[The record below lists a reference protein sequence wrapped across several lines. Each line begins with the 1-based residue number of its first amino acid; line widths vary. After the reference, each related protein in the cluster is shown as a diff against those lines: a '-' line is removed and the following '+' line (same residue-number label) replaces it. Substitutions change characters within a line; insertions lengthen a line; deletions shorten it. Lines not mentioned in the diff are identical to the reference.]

1 MTSVLEGLLPTR
13 RRRSRSRSESGKQLH
28 ARWGDNAISA
38 PNGGGGWSQQYL
50 EEDQHNSIYQAHG
63 SPDSQKTLVTNSPEL
78 GYDSIK
84 TKIENI
90 LQAVEDQKFAGVPVI
105 KEVDGQITITFS
117 LGPPSRQPQ
126 PEPQQPRRPSV
137 ESNYSPRAHFM
148 PTHSENVATAGTR
161 ALFPPIST
169 NIDEVIT
176 VEARDVMDPY
186 RTTSPIVHTQSPV
199 YDDVSTFFTRAAF
212 PERSFGPVRLPH
224 IQTNVPQNKS
234 QPASAISVSIL
245 SPVQEQYNGLGESS
259 GNTPLDNTPVAARI
273 AASIPRV
280 PSVADELADLET
292 LTLRLE
298 KYRGIN
304 NPSSSPPSRITSPID
319 TSDSDFDQP
328 FAHSRG
334 PSRSAS
340 RGPGISRPSSRG
352 PGIGEVAYMR
362 ASSRG
367 PTDQQR
373 SESRSGL
380 EGGRRSASREPVR
393 RAQSVE
399 PVVRSHSVEP
409 IRRAMSRDPG
419 SRRPESRGRDGDDD
433 ERRPSR
439 SRSRNP
445 RSRRAD
451 SIGDQDYRRAESRD
465 RHFRHVEI
473 LDPAA
478 DRGPRDA
485 TPIGHQRTVTPVQYH
500 KRAFSRDHFDLNQ
513 RTASPSTLSRR
524 AFSRGPGDKRRVS
537 GDFTRRAMS
546 VDPIRRHATPQEDY
560 TPISR
565 RGTPLAFQ
573 NGRFIPME
581 PPASD
586 SSADE
591 HDLGGGGGSPTS
603 GDETGIDTDA
613 TDIET
618 ETETDAYYESRK
630 EWNGR
635 AANGADGKGYYG
647 DVASEYKAIAKDV
660 EADQAVAST
669 TRVEKQVGGIN
680 IGGIKLNITKVKT
693 EKAVDRDREKDKDK
707 DDSNGKRGVT
717 RQYLGP
723 DLVPSEEEV
732 WG

>member
-1 MTSVLEGLLPTR
+1 MGSVFEGLLPSR
-13 RRRSRSRSESGKQLH
+13 RQRSRSRSASGKQLH
-28 ARWGDNAISA
+28 ARWGDNSITA
-38 PNGGGGWSQQYL
+38 PNGGGWSQQYL
-50 EEDQHNSIYQAHG
+50 EEDRHNPIYQAQG

-117 LGPPSRQPQ
+117 LGPSSGPRQPQ
-126 PEPQQPRRPSV
+126 PESHPEPQQQRRPSV
-137 ESNYSPRAHFM
+137 ETNYPPHNRYM
-148 PTHSENVATAGTR
+148 PTHSEGVATGGVR

-176 VEARDVMDPY
+176 VEARDVTDPY
-186 RTTSPIVHTQSPV
+186 RTTSPIIHTQSPV

-212 PERSFGPVRLPH
+212 PERSFGPARPPH
-224 IQTNVPQNKS
+224 IQTSVPQHKS

-245 SPVQEQYNGLGESS
+245 SPVQERYNESI
-259 GNTPLDNTPVAARI
+259 GNTPMANTPITAQISAT
-273 AASIPRV
+273 IPRA
-280 PSVADELADLET
+280 PSIADEFADIES
-292 LTLRLE
+292 LTQRLE
-298 KYRGIN
+298 RFRGT
-304 NPSSSPPSRITSPID
+304 NPSPPSRITSPID
-319 TSDSDFDQP
+319 TSDSEFDQP
-328 FAHSRG
+328 FIRSRG
-334 PSRSAS
+334 PSRNAS
-340 RGPGISRPSSRG
+340 RGPVISRPSSRG

-362 ASSRG
+362 ASSKG
-367 PTDQQR
+367 PGEQR

-380 EGGRRSASREPVR
+380 EGGRRSASREPAR
-393 RAQSVE
+393 RTRSVD

-409 IRRAMSRDPG
+409 VKRAMSREPAH
-419 SRRPESRGRDGDDD
+419 RRPESRGGDDD
-433 ERRPSR
+433 DRRPSR

-445 RSRRAD
+445 RP
-451 SIGDQDYRRAESRD
+451 RRAESVSEKEHRRAESIE
-465 RHFRHVEI
+465 RHFRHV
-473 LDPAA
+473 DTFDSDT

-485 TPIGHQRTVTPVQYH
+485 TPIGYQRMATPTQYH
-500 KRAFSRDHFDLNQ
+500 KRAFSRDQFDLNH

-524 AFSRGPGDKRRVS
+524 AFSRGPGDKRRMS

-546 VDPIRRHATPQEDY
+546 VEPILRHATPQEDY

-573 NGRFIPME
+573 NGRFVPME
-581 PPASD
+581 NPVSD

-591 HDLGGGGGSPTS
+591 HEPSGSPTS

-618 ETETDAYYESRK
+618 ENDDAYYESRK

-660 EADQAVAST
+660 EADQATAPAK
-669 TRVEKQVGGIN
+669 VEKQVGGIN

-693 EKAVDRDREKDKDK
+693 EKADRDRKSERDR
-707 DDSNGKRGVT
+707 DDKRGNLK
-717 RQYLGP
+717 QYVGP
-723 DLVPSEEEV
+723 DLVPNEEEV

>member
-28 ARWGDNAISA
+28 ARWGDNAITA
-38 PNGGGGWSQQYL
+38 PNGSGWSQQYL
-50 EEDQHNSIYQAHG
+50 EEDQIHAAYQAHG
-63 SPDSQKTLVTNSPEL
+63 SPDSQKTLVNNSPEL
-78 GYDSIK
+78 GHDSIR

-117 LGPPSRQPQ
+117 LGPSAQQPQ
-126 PEPQQPRRPSV
+126 QSHQQRRPSA
-137 ESNYSPRAHFM
+137 ENIYPSYTYPTPAQSERA
-148 PTHSENVATAGTR
+148 PNTETR
-161 ALFPPIST
+161 HLFPPIST

-176 VEARDVMDPY
+176 VEARDLVDPY

-212 PERSFGPVRLPH
+212 PEKSFGPVRLPH

-234 QPASAISVSIL
+234 QPASAISVSVL
-245 SPVQEQYNGLGESS
+245 SPVQEKYNELSEST
-259 GNTPLDNTPVAARI
+259 GNTPLDNTPIAARI
-273 AASIPRV
+273 AASIPRA
-280 PSVADELADLET
+280 PSIADELADLET
-292 LTLRLE
+292 LTQRLE
-298 KYRGIN
+298 KFRD
-304 NPSSSPPSRITSPID
+304 PASSPPSRITSPID
-319 TSDSDFDQP
+319 TSDSDFDNP
-328 FAHSRG
+328 FPRSRG

-367 PTDQQR
+367 PADQPR
-373 SESRSGL
+373 SESRSGM
-380 EGGRRSASREPVR
+380 EGRRSASRETSR

-399 PVVRSHSVEP
+399 PVLRSHSVEP
-409 IRRAMSRDPG
+409 IKRAMSREPAH
-419 SRRPESRGRDGDDD
+419 RRSESRGGDDD
-433 ERRPSR
+433 DRRPSR

-445 RSRRAD
+445 KPRRSESVGDQNYRRAD
-451 SIGDQDYRRAESRD
+451 SVERS
-465 RHFRHVEI
+465 FRHVEI

-485 TPIGHQRTVTPVQYH
+485 TPIGYARSMTSATAYH
-500 KRAFSRDHFDLNQ
+500 KRAMSRDQFDLGR
-513 RTASPSTLSRR
+513 RTASPSATSRR
-524 AFSRGPGDKRRVS
+524 AASRGAGDKRRLS
-537 GDFTRRAMS
+537 GDFSRRAVS
-546 VDPIRRHATPQEDY
+546 VDPIRRHATPQEDF

-573 NGRFIPME
+573 NGRFVPLE
-581 PPASD
+581 NPASD

-591 HDLGGGGGSPTS
+591 HDPDRSPTS
-603 GDETGIDTDA
+603 GDDTGIDTDA

-618 ETETDAYYESRK
+618 ETDDAYYESRK

-647 DVASEYKAIAKDV
+647 DVANEYKAIAKDV
-660 EADQAVAST
+660 EADQAAVTAGGKI
-669 TRVEKQVGGIN
+669 EKQVGGIN
-680 IGGIKLNITKVKT
+680 IGGLKLNITKVTMDKSDK
-693 EKAVDRDREKDKDK
+693 ERDKEWKKNNTVK
-707 DDSNGKRGVT
+707 KH
-717 RQYLGP
+717 YAGP

>member
-28 ARWGDNAISA
+28 ARWGDNSITA
-38 PNGGGGWSQQYL
+38 PNGGGWSQQYL
-50 EEDQHNSIYQAHG
+50 EDDQIHPADQAHG
-63 SPDSQKTLVTNSPEL
+63 SPDSQKTLVNNSPEL

-84 TKIENI
+84 SKIENI

-117 LGPPSRQPQ
+117 LGPSSRQPQ
-126 PEPQQPRRPSV
+126 ARSQPQPQPQSQSRRPYA
-137 ESNYSPRAHFM
+137 ESNYPSNPH
-148 PTHSENVATAGTR
+148 PTPYHSDRVVTSESR
-161 ALFPPIST
+161 PLFPPIST
-169 NIDEVIT
+169 NIDEIIT
-176 VEARDVMDPY
+176 VEARDVVDPY

-212 PERSFGPVRLPH
+212 PEKSFGPARLPH

-245 SPVQEQYNGLGESS
+245 SPVQEKYNEST
-259 GNTPLDNTPVAARI
+259 GNTPMDNTPIAAHI
-273 AASIPRV
+273 AASIPRA
-280 PSVADELADLET
+280 PSIADELADLES
-292 LTLRLE
+292 LTQRLE
-298 KYRGIN
+298 KYRDTN
-304 NPSSSPPSRITSPID
+304 NPSSAPPSRITSPID
-319 TSDSDFDQP
+319 TSDSDFDHL
-328 FAHSRG
+328 FSRSRG

-367 PTDQQR
+367 PADQPR
-373 SESRSGL
+373 SESRSGI
-380 EGGRRSASREPVR
+380 EGGRRSASREPAR

-409 IRRAMSRDPG
+409 VRRAMSRDPA
-419 SRRPESRGRDGDDD
+419 SRRAESRGPED
-433 ERRPSR
+433 EDRRQSR
-439 SRSRNP
+439 SRSRGP
-445 RSRRAD
+445 RARRAD
-451 SIGDQDYRRAESRD
+451 SVGEQVYRRADSMERG
-465 RHFRHVEI
+465 FRHVEI
-473 LDPAA
+473 LDPDV

-485 TPIGHQRTVTPVQYH
+485 TPIGYQRTTTPTQYH
-500 KRAFSRDHFDLNQ
+500 KRAFSRDHFDLGR
-513 RTASPSTLSRR
+513 RTASPSALSRR
-524 AFSRGPGDKRRVS
+524 AFSRGPGDKRRMS

-546 VDPIRRHATPQEDY
+546 VDPIRRQATPQEDF

-573 NGRFIPME
+573 NGRFVPME
-581 PPASD
+581 SPASD

-591 HDLGGGGGSPTS
+591 HEPGESPTS

-618 ETETDAYYESRK
+618 ETDDAYYESRK

-647 DVASEYKAIAKDV
+647 DVANEYKAIAKDV
-660 EADQAVAST
+660 EADQAMASGKI
-669 TRVEKQVGGIN
+669 EKQVGGIN
-680 IGGIKLNITKVKT
+680 IGGLKLNITKVKT
-693 EKAVDRDREKDKDK
+693 EKPDREKDKD
-707 DDSNGKRGVT
+707 GKKNHTKHYV
-717 RQYLGP
+717 GP
-723 DLVPSEEEV
+723 DLVPSTEEV

>member
-28 ARWGDNAISA
+28 ARWGDNAITA
-38 PNGGGGWSQQYL
+38 PNGGGWSQQYL
-50 EEDQHNSIYQAHG
+50 EEDQTNPSYQAHG
-63 SPDSQKTLVTNSPEL
+63 SPDSQKTLVNNSPEL
-78 GYDSIK
+78 GHDSIR

-117 LGPPSRQPQ
+117 LGPSTRQAQQPQ
-126 PEPQQPRRPSV
+126 QQRRPSTENSHPSYTPPIPSV
-137 ESNYSPRAHFM
+137 PERA
-148 PTHSENVATAGTR
+148 PNTETR
-161 ALFPPIST
+161 HIFPPIST
-169 NIDEVIT
+169 NIDEIIT
-176 VEARDVMDPY
+176 VEARDVVDPY
-186 RTTSPIVHTQSPV
+186 RTTSPVVHTQSPV

-212 PERSFGPVRLPH
+212 PEKSFGPVRLPH

-234 QPASAISVSIL
+234 QPASAIAVSVL
-245 SPVQEQYNGLGESS
+245 SPVQEKYNEASEST
-259 GNTPLDNTPVAARI
+259 GNTPLDNTPIAARI
-273 AASIPRV
+273 AASIPRSSSIPRA

-292 LTLRLE
+292 LTQRLE
-298 KYRGIN
+298 KFRG
-304 NPSSSPPSRITSPID
+304 PASSPPSRITSPID
-319 TSDSDFDQP
+319 TSDSDFDNP
-328 FAHSRG
+328 FPRSRG

-367 PTDQQR
+367 PADQPR
-373 SESRSGL
+373 SESRSGI
-380 EGGRRSASREPVR
+380 EGGRRSASRETTR

-409 IRRAMSRDPG
+409 IRRAMSREPAH
-419 SRRPESRGRDGDDD
+419 RRSESRGGDDDD

-445 RSRRAD
+445 KPRRAESVGEQNYRRAD
-451 SIGDQDYRRAESRD
+451 SVERS
-465 RHFRHVEI
+465 FRHVEI
-473 LDPAA
+473 LDPNA
-478 DRGPRDA
+478 DRGPRDS
-485 TPIGHQRTVTPVQYH
+485 TPIGYARSMAPATSYH
-500 KRAFSRDHFDLNQ
+500 KRALSRDHFDLGR
-513 RTASPSTLSRR
+513 RTASPSALSRR
-524 AFSRGPGDKRRVS
+524 TVSRGPPDKRRLS
-537 GDFTRRAMS
+537 GDFTRRANS
-546 VDPIRRHATPQEDY
+546 VDPIRRHATPQEDF

-573 NGRFIPME
+573 NGRFVPME
-581 PPASD
+581 NPASD

-591 HDLGGGGGSPTS
+591 HDLDQSPTS
-603 GDETGIDTDA
+603 GDDTGIDTDA

-618 ETETDAYYESRK
+618 ENDDAYYESRK

-647 DVASEYKAIAKDV
+647 DVAHEYKAIAKDV
-660 EADQAVAST
+660 EADQAAVAAAGGKI
-669 TRVEKQVGGIN
+669 EKQVGGIN
-680 IGGIKLNITKVKT
+680 IGGLKLNITKVTADKSDK
-693 EKAVDRDREKDKDK
+693 ERDKEWKKNNAAK
-707 DDSNGKRGVT
+707 H
-717 RQYLGP
+717 YAGP